1 MSQYNKPCSFCNRP
15 IKMSD
20 SSGKWLPY
28 NLDGSLRKCKTT
40 NKNDTTKVTQSNNN
54 ITIENID
61 TRLKQLDARL
71 KKIEYTLYGY
81 EQ

>member
-1 MSQYNKPCSFCNRP
+1 MAHFMNAKLQ
-15 IKMSD
+15 
-20 SSGKWLPY
+20 
-28 NLDGSLRKCKTT
+28 T
-40 NKNDTTKVTQSNNN
+40 KNDTTKVTQSNNN

-61 TRLKQLDARL
+61 TRLKDLHARL

>member
-1 MSQYNKPCSFCNRP
+1 MSQYNKPCSFCNQT

-28 NLDGSLRKCKTT
+28 NLDGSLHECKTT
-40 NKNDTTKVTQSNNN
+40 YKNDTTKVTQSNNN

-61 TRLKQLDARL
+61 IRLKDLDARL

>member
-1 MSQYNKPCSFCNRP
+1 
-15 IKMSD
+15 MSD
-20 SSGKWLPY
+20 STGNWLPY
-28 NLDGSLRKCKTT
+28 NLDGSLHECKTT
-40 NKNDTTKVTQSNNN
+40 NNNGSTKVTQSNNN

-61 TRLKQLDARL
+61 TRLKDLHARL